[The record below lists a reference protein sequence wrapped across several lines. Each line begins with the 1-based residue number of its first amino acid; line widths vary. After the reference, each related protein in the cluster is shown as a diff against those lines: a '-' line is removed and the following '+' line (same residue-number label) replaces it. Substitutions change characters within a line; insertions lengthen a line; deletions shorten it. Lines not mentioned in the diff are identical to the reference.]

1 MDASP
6 GLTAGD
12 SPAKLAK
19 YKHKSITERVCPSVC
34 VRDCV
39 CVRVCACAEN
49 NVWLHVDKYS
59 CTVCVSSLAKIKVAV
74 VVVDAVAV
82 ASAVAVAVGVLGN
95 LRLLWQ
101 QKTKSIWFKCQMKY

>member
-1 MDASP
+1 M
-6 GLTAGD
+6 
-12 SPAKLAK
+12 
-19 YKHKSITERVCPSVC
+19 C
-34 VRDCV
+34 V
-39 CVRVCACAEN
+39 CAEN

-59 CTVCVSSLAKIKVAV
+59 CTVCVSSLGKIKVAVV

-82 ASAVAVAVGVLGN
+82 ASSVAVAVAASVGVLGN

>member
-1 MDASP
+1 MCAQ
-6 GLTAGD
+6 L
-12 SPAKLAK
+12 
-19 YKHKSITERVCPSVC
+19 HVC
-34 VRDCV
+34 V
-39 CVRVCACAEN
+39 CAEN

-59 CTVCVSSLAKIKVAV
+59 STVCVSSLGKIKVAVVVVVV

-82 ASAVAVAVGVLGN
+82 ASSVAVAVAASVGVLGN